1 MARIT
6 VNPTSYTTN
15 SDGTVT
21 VNFTNKFGETVSGAR
36 LHSLL
41 IDDSGIEAIS
51 VTNTS
56 ATFDL
61 SYFDNISISFAFE
74 VEFRAPTMAGLIVP
88 ETITTGIGNMVQIK
102 VPTSAPGVSSVS
114 DITELTLNG
123 VIDSV
128 AGHAVTTY
136 NFPSRGSDGY
146 IYFSMAVTS
155 RVLTGAHDIVFH
167 LDDWTTGSPK
177 TIATSNRYRV
187 YIDNE
192 GLNRGSDT
200 LNNIFIPDRKLTF
213 FEQGHSYVLDLRTNR
228 DFEHCTFWVHYVHT
242 NGKNYR
248 MDFGEVKGGKL
259 NIYQEKLDSFDIE
272 NVVDYNKISLRNPD
286 DSSIEVG
293 FWDSSDFG
301 DTFLG
306 IMPSET
312 ALISHD
318 DKTIGEEDI

>member
-74 VEFRAPTMAGLIVP
+74 VDFRASTMTGLIVP
-88 ETITTGIGNMVQIK
+88 ETITTGTNNMVKIK
-102 VPTSAPGVSSVS
+102 VPVSAPGISSVS

-128 AGHAVTTY
+128 AGYAVTTY
-136 NFPSRGSDGY
+136 GFPSRGSDGY
-146 IYFSMAVTS
+146 IYFTMAVTS
-155 RVLTGAHDIVFH
+155 RVLSGAHDIVFH

-192 GLNRGSDT
+192 GLNKGQGT
-200 LNNIFIPDRKLTF
+200 LNSIFIPDRKLTF
-213 FEQGHSYVLDLRTNR
+213 FEQGQSYILDLRTNR
-228 DFEHCTFWVHYVHT
+228 DFEHCTFWVHYTHID
-242 NGKNYR
+242 GKNYR
-248 MDFGEVKGGKL
+248 TNLGEVKGGKL
-259 NIYQEKLDSFDIE
+259 HVYQKNLDEFSVE
-272 NVVDYNKISLRNPD
+272 NVVEYYQSTLRDPDNPSLTLGNWED
-286 DSSIEVG
+286 N
-293 FWDSSDFG
+293 DFSN
-301 DTFLG
+301 TFLG
-306 IMPSET
+306 VIPSET
-312 ALISHD
+312 ALINHN
-318 DKTIGEEDI
+318 DKTIGEEDN

>member
-6 VNPTSYTTN
+6 VNPTSYVTN

-61 SYFDNISISFAFE
+61 SYLDNISISFAFE
-74 VEFRAPTMAGLIVP
+74 VEFKASTMTGLIVP
-88 ETITTGIGNMVQIK
+88 ETITTGTTNMVQIK

-128 AGHAVTTY
+128 AGYAVTTY

-146 IYFSMAVTS
+146 IYFTMAVTS
-155 RVLTGAHDIVFH
+155 RVLSGAHDIVFH
-167 LDDWTTGSPK
+167 LDDWTSGSPK

-192 GLNRGSDT
+192 GLNRGHDV
-200 LNNIFIPDRKLTF
+200 LNYIFIPDRKLTF
-213 FEQGHSYVLDLRTNR
+213 FEQGHSYTLNLRTNR
-228 DFEHCTFWVHYVHT
+228 DFEHCTFWVYYTHV
-242 NGKNYR
+242 NGRNYR
-248 MDFGEVKGGKL
+248 TNLGEVKGGKL
-259 NIYQEKLDSFDIE
+259 HVYQNKLDNFRVE
-272 NVVDYNKISLRNPD
+272 NVVEYFKSTLTDPYDTSL
-286 DSSIEVG
+286 EVG
-293 FWDSSDFG
+293 IWDDDDFEN
-301 DTFLG
+301 TFLG
-306 IMPSET
+306 IIPSET
-312 ALISHD
+312 ALINHN
-318 DKTIGEEDI
+318 DKLVGEEDN